1 MALPDASAT
10 HPVDLVDQGD
20 VQALLDEFSYEIN
33 VVYVSSQ
40 PSSQLQ
46 SCSRCIALT
55 QHDKLAGLSNKL
67 STWETYSKLATALTK
82 ASTELSISI
91 LILGLLLLRSSVDKL
106 VLENFSTQFLQAVL
120 EVHVTCVQNNRNQPT
135 AQGASFHA
143 KRKLKGAE
151 TNASPH
157 AQSPNN
163 PHSAYTR
170 QAQAHPVLQ
179 ALKTLFGDFNDDL
192 LLLQAAYA
200 NRYFT
205 LLVDCVDA
213 SNMRSEDP
221 THADTHAPATYNKLV
236 RCLQEAQGRSASYMS
251 ASVQKHLLACRV
263 AGKDEDVGVIGCL
276 CVCLDSLHIHAF
288 REVMHSAP
296 IVRSVS
302 RDDCEG
308 IWALF
313 KDLHE
318 HPYSMQDNHAH
329 HSNNY
334 ETYGSVRSS
343 IDSKVHPAPAVSL
356 GDADLYTSLLKCLVG
371 VCSVSSVGPSAGPGM
386 EGSVAYLQDFVYVL
400 DRAQEERRKS
410 SKRSVEHGQEYE
422 KFLLEVCTSALS
434 LLCNLVEM
442 YGHTSCLTHTHPRL
456 WQRLAQ
462 HEVGVDLHS
471 KHPALRALD
480 LLLSPP
486 HTTSTT
492 PSSGTPPRTP
502 SQLHTAAHA
511 SSRTPKSRTST
522 PVQTSYLPPYISF
535 LCGGILAGGSVF
547 MQDLLDTHQ
556 DFVTSAQPQQS
567 QSLKQITNGGDM
579 AVSQTDASKPAAGV
593 IPLSDIVYTAYLT
606 MHLITCILPQPHPQT
621 PPTQSHTSMPTLAAE
636 MDNGSIRHEVHNSS
650 YLLMQV
656 RDMMPR
662 KSFWLLT
669 RTVNAYMSIQCQT
682 GLSNVGNLAPWLKL
696 ARLLGDLDA
705 QAVVQPVTV
714 LDAPLSRASTHALPL
729 LSTPPVPPAQHH
741 ARTSN
746 SNCAKASFTK
756 ASTNGPRSDSMPE
769 DADISHNPVPTLTKA
784 RDRKHTVTSSVS
796 SPTRTPVSSHGDWN
810 DPQLEVVMT
819 EDVNKIDTRAKRL
832 NAEKDASWFKNS
844 RSSPLK
850 SPIMTYGSETNLTV
864 FGSGGSQRS
873 ESKSQ
878 QSDSDAG
885 GSAKSAWLMKRK
897 FVGKSDFVDQDVMRD
912 IRSSQSS
919 DDGNIGG
926 WMAKRKYA
934 SKSGSIASR
943 VYTYNA

>member
-1 MALPDASAT
+1 MDLPIASAT

-55 QHDKLAGLSNKL
+55 QHEKLAGLSNKL
-67 STWETYSKLATALTK
+67 STWETYSKLATALSK
-82 ASTELSISI
+82 ASTEISISI

-106 VLENFSTQFLQAVL
+106 VLENFSTLFLQAVL
-120 EVHVTCVQNNRNQPT
+120 EVHVTCKQNNRNQPA

-151 TNASPH
+151 TNASPN

-163 PHSAYTR
+163 PHSAHTR
-170 QAQAHPVLQ
+170 QAQTHPVLQ
-179 ALKTLFGDFNDDL
+179 ALQTLFGDFNDDL
-192 LLLQAAYA
+192 LLLQAAYV
-200 NRYFT
+200 NRYFS

-276 CVCLDSLHIHAF
+276 CVCLDSMHVHAF
-288 REVMHSAP
+288 REVMHTAP
-296 IVRSVS
+296 SVRSVS

-313 KDLHE
+313 KDLRE
-318 HPYSMQDNHAH
+318 HSHSMHNNHADD
-329 HSNNY
+329 SNNY
-334 ETYGSVRSS
+334 DTYRSVRSS
-343 IDSKVHPAPAVSL
+343 AVHPAPAVSL

-371 VCSVSSVGPSAGPGM
+371 VCSVSSVGPSAGSGM

-410 SKRSVEHGQEYE
+410 SERNVQHGQEYE
-422 KFLLEVCTSALS
+422 KFLLEVSTSALS

-442 YGHTSCLTHTHPRL
+442 SSGLAQIYPRL

-462 HEVGVDLHS
+462 HEVGVDLRS
-471 KHPALRALD
+471 KHPA
-480 LLLSPP
+480 
-486 HTTSTT
+486 
-492 PSSGTPPRTP
+492 
-502 SQLHTAAHA
+502 
-511 SSRTPKSRTST
+511 
-522 PVQTSYLPPYISF
+522 F
-535 LCGGILAGGSVF
+535 ILAGGSVF

-567 QSLKQITNGGDM
+567 QSLKQISNGSDM
-579 AVSQTDASKPAAGV
+579 TVSQTDAIKPAAGV

-606 MHLITCILPQPHPQT
+606 MHLITCILPQPHPTQT
-621 PPTQSHTSMPTLAAE
+621 HTSIPTLAAE
-636 MDNGSIRHEVHNSS
+636 MDSGIIRHEVHNSS
-650 YLLMQV
+650 HLLMQV
-656 RDMMPR
+656 RDMLPG

-746 SNCAKASFTK
+746 SNWAKSFTK
-756 ASTNGPRSDSMPE
+756 ASANSPWSDSMPE
-769 DADISHNPVPTLTKA
+769 DADKSNNPVPTLKKV
-784 RDRKHTVTSSVS
+784 RDRKHTVTSSIS
-796 SPTRTPVSSHGDWN
+796 SPSRTPVSSHGDWN
-810 DPQLEVVMT
+810 DPLQEVVMT
-819 EDVNKIDTRAKRL
+819 EDVNKVDSSAKRL

-844 RSSPLK
+844 RSSPVK
-850 SPIMTYGSETNLTV
+850 SSIKTYGSETNLTV

-897 FVGKSDFVDQDVMRD
+897 FVGKSDFVDQDAMRD
-912 IRSSQSS
+912 TRSSQSS

-934 SKSGSIASR
+934 SKS
-943 VYTYNA
+943 